1 VSEPE
6 RKRRSLTHVGGTIER
21 GGSAKAAELLA
32 HALDVAPAKT
42 PEGSADGA
50 TDDEPDRV
58 HVHGFHAY
66 PARMHPTTARR
77 LVEAFA
83 APSHAV
89 LDPFCGSGTVL
100 VESLLAG
107 RVAVGSDLNPLA
119 VLLASRKLARRSETE
134 HKQLLEAAAGARA
147 LADERRVHRVGATH
161 RYGPEDMQTFDPH
174 VLLELDSLRAHIL
187 GLPGG
192 PTRQDLWLVLSA
204 ILVKVS
210 KKRGDTSGVLAPR
223 RLAAGYT
230 SKLFVRKAEE
240 LVRRVRELEAALPKP
255 RPSHRVERDDATKL
269 PSFQER
275 SMDAIVTSPPYA
287 ATYDYLEHHA
297 LRLRWLGLETRTFEA
312 DELGARRN
320 YATLSPAEALR
331 AWEEELGSFFTAAH
345 RVLRRGAPMILL
357 MADSEVRQTPIRAE
371 EVVARVAESKAFRPI
386 ARASQ
391 SRPHFHGSQAFR
403 DAPRREHALLL
414 EKS

>member
-1 VSEPE
+1 MSEPE
-6 RKRRSLTHVGGTIER
+6 RRRRSLTHVGGAVER
-21 GGSAKAAELLA
+21 GGSEKAAELLA

-42 PEGSADGA
+42 PDGA
-50 TDDEPDRV
+50 TDDDPDRL

-77 LVEAFA
+77 LVEAFSS
-83 APSHAV
+83 PSHAV

-119 VLLASRKLARRSETE
+119 VLLASRKLARRTDAEMQ
-134 HKQLLEAAAGARA
+134 QLLESAAAARA
-147 LADERRVHRVGATH
+147 LADERRTHRVGATH
-161 RYGPEDMQTFDPH
+161 RYGPEDMQTFEPH

-187 GLPGG
+187 ALPGG
-192 PTRQDLWLVLSA
+192 PIRQDLWLVLSA

-210 KKRGDTSGVLAPR
+210 KKRGDTSGELAPR

-240 LVRRVRELEAALPKP
+240 LVRRVRDFEAALPKP
-255 RPSHRVERDDATKL
+255 RPSHRIERDDATKL
-269 PSFQER
+269 PSFQDR
-275 SMDAIVTSPPYA
+275 SMDVIVTSPPYA
-287 ATYDYLEHHA
+287 ATYDYVAHHA
-297 LRLRWLGLETRTFEA
+297 LRLRWLGLEARTFEA
-312 DELGARRN
+312 DELGARRK
-320 YATLSPAEALR
+320 YAPLSAPEALR
-331 AWEEELGSFFTAAH
+331 AWEEELGSFFAAAH

-357 MADSEVRQTPIRAE
+357 MADSEVQDVPIRAE
-371 EVVARVAESKAFRPI
+371 EVVARVAEGKAFRPV

-403 DAPRREHALLL
+403 SAPRREHALLL
-414 EKS
+414 EKL

>member
-1 VSEPE
+1 MTEPE
-6 RKRRSLTHVGGTIER
+6 RRRRSLTHVGGAIEH
-21 GGSAKAAELLA
+21 GGSPKAAELLA
-32 HALDVAPAKT
+32 HALDVAPAKA
-42 PEGSADGA
+42 PDGA
-50 TDDEPDRV
+50 ADDEPDRV

-100 VESLLAG
+100 IEALLAG
-107 RVAVGSDLNPLA
+107 RVAAGSDLNPLA
-119 VLLASRKLARRSETE
+119 VLLASRKLARHTE
-134 HKQLLEAAAGARA
+134 AELDEIVASAVVARA
-147 LADERRVHRVGATH
+147 FADQRRTHRRGATH
-161 RYGPEDMQTFDPH
+161 RYGPEDVQTFDPH

-187 GLPGG
+187 SLPGG
-192 PTRQDLWLVLSA
+192 PVRQDLWLVLSA

-210 KKRGDTSGVLAPR
+210 KKRADTSVELAPR

-240 LVRRVRELEAALPKP
+240 LARRVREFQSALPKP
-255 RPSHRVERDDATKL
+255 RPSHRIERDDATKL
-269 PSFQER
+269 PSFQDR
-275 SMDAIVTSPPYA
+275 SIDVIVTSPPYA
-287 ATYDYLEHHA
+287 ATYDYVAHHA
-297 LRLRWLGLETRTFEA
+297 LRSRWLGLEATVFETG
-312 DELGARRN
+312 ELGSRRK
-320 YATLSPAEALR
+320 YAPLSATEALR
-331 AWEEELGSFFTAAH
+331 AWEQELGSFFAAAH
-345 RVLRRGAPMILL
+345 RVLRRGAPMVLV
-357 MADSEVRQTPIRAE
+357 MADSEVQKAPLRAE
-371 EVVARVAESKAFRPI
+371 EVVARVAEGKDFRPV

-414 EKS
+414 EKL